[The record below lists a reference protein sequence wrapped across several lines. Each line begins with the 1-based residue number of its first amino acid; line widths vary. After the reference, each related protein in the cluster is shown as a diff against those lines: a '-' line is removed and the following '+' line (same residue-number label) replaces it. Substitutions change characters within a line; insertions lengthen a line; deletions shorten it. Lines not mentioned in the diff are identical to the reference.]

1 MIVFSG
7 LSSQGSTHGHS
18 QEFESGAALKRKI
31 KSLVRYVSADVNLS
45 ERSPRILK

>member
-7 LSSQGSTHGHS
+7 LLSQGSEHGRS
-18 QEFESGAALKRKI
+18 QEFESGAAI
-31 KSLVRYVSADVNLS
+31 KQKVIPRSSYVSADVNFS